1 MKSTRALVM
10 IVISLLMGSVAV
22 WLAARWVGQ
31 QASENTRKVVVATV
45 NVDPGALLLPTMLRS
60 VSWPADSIPA
70 GSFQD
75 LKKLEGRVSG
85 TTLFAGEPVLEA
97 KLAPVGSTGGLSS
110 AIQKGKRAISLQ
122 VNEIVGVAGYIRPG
136 SLVDVMV
143 NTREGGAGDVAIS
156 KIILEKVLVLAV
168 AQDDKRDQTKPK
180 VVSTVTLEVEP
191 QDAEKID
198 LARNIGTLSLVLRNP
213 LDGASA
219 VTPGAHRNDVVAQ
232 GSARLAPTSAPAPSV
247 APRPAGPP
255 RTSTPPASGT
265 TTVEV
270 IRGVQKANSVYEA
283 AK

>member
-1 MKSTRALVM
+1 MKSTRALIM
-10 IVISLLMGSVAV
+10 IVVSLLLGSVAV

-31 QASENTRKVVVATV
+31 QASENTSKVVVTTV

-60 VSWPADSIPA
+60 VNWPADSIPA
-70 GSFQD
+70 GSFPD
-75 LKKLEGRVSG
+75 IKKLEGRVSG

-97 KLAPVGSTGGLSS
+97 KLAPLGATGGLST

-143 NTREGGAGDVAIS
+143 NTREGGTGDVAIS

-191 QDAEKID
+191 QEAEKID

-213 LDGASA
+213 LDSASA
-219 VTPGAHRNDVVAQ
+219 VTPGAHRRDVVSQ
-232 GSARLAPTSAPAPSV
+232 GAAAPTPTPTPAPS
-247 APRPAGPP
+247 APRPSGPP
-255 RTSTPPASGT
+255 RASPPPASGT
-265 TTVEV
+265 TSVEV